1 MMTRIFSLLRRG
13 RCFRNRI
20 TLGPVKT
27 LDDYLNQL
35 ASSAPTPG
43 GGSAACLVAAQG
55 AALVAMVARICI
67 ESKAFAPWRD
77 WFAERVESADR
88 LRAALSEARIRD
100 EEAYGAVVAAMALP
114 KGTPEQARERSD
126 RLQAALA
133 HAATEPLRAA
143 EIAMRTLDEARLLLE
158 HPNPH
163 LLSDVGCAGEFAAA
177 GIAAAAY
184 NVRVNHRYLRD
195 ELLVARQRA
204 ALERLELRARDGIVA
219 LRAEIVERSR

>member
-1 MMTRIFSLLRRG
+1 MTRIFSLLRRG
-13 RCFRNRI
+13 RWFRNRI

-55 AALVAMVARICI
+55 AALVAMVARICV

-77 WFAERVESADR
+77 WFAERIENAER
-88 LRAALSEARIRD
+88 LRTALSEARIRD
-100 EEAYGAVVAAMALP
+100 EEAYGEVVAAMALP
-114 KGTPEQARERSD
+114 KDSPEQARERSE
-126 RLQAALA
+126 RLQRALA
-133 HAATEPLRAA
+133 HAAAEPLRAA
-143 EIAMRTLDEARLLLE
+143 ELAMRTLDEARLLLE

-177 GIAAAAY
+177 GLAAAAY

-195 ELLVARQRA
+195 ELLVARQRV
-204 ALERLELRARDGIVA
+204 ALERLEARARDGIVA
-219 LRAEIVERSR
+219 LRAEIVERGR

>member
-1 MMTRIFSLLRRG
+1 MVTRIFSLLRRG

-27 LDDYLNQL
+27 LDDYLTQL

-43 GGSAACLVAAQG
+43 GGSAACLVAGLG

-67 ESKAFAPWRD
+67 EGKAYAPWRD
-77 WFAERVESADR
+77 WFAERIESADR
-88 LRAALSEARIRD
+88 LRAALDDARQRD
-100 EEAYGAVVAAMALP
+100 EEAYAAVVAAMALP
-114 KGTPEQARERSD
+114 KASPEQARERTK
-126 RLQAALA
+126 RLQGALA
-133 HAATEPLRAA
+133 HAASEPLRAA
-143 EIAMRTLDEARLLLE
+143 ELALRTLEEARLLLE

-177 GIAAAAY
+177 GLAAAAY
-184 NVRVNHRYLRD
+184 NVRVNHHYLRD

-219 LRAEIVERSR
+219 LRAEIAERWR

>member
-1 MMTRIFSLLRRG
+1 M
-13 RCFRNRI
+13 
-20 TLGPVKT
+20 KT

-55 AALVAMVARICI
+55 AALVAMVARICV

-77 WFAERVESADR
+77 WFAERIENAER
-88 LRAALSEARIRD
+88 LRAALSEARLRD
-100 EEAYGAVVAAMALP
+100 EEAYGEVVAAMALP
-114 KGTPEQARERSD
+114 KGSPDQARERSE
-126 RLQAALA
+126 RLQRALA
-133 HAATEPLRAA
+133 HAAAEPLRAA
-143 EIAMRTLDEARLLLE
+143 ELAMRTLDEARLLLE

-177 GIAAAAY
+177 GLAAAAY

-195 ELLVARQRA
+195 ELLVARQRV
-204 ALERLELRARDGIVA
+204 ALERLEARARDGIVA
-219 LRAEIVERSR
+219 LRAEIVERGR

>member
-1 MMTRIFSLLRRG
+1 M
-13 RCFRNRI
+13 
-20 TLGPVKT
+20 
-27 LDDYLNQL
+27 
-35 ASSAPTPG
+35 
-43 GGSAACLVAAQG
+43 AAQG

-67 ESKAFAPWRD
+67 EGKAYAPWRD

-133 HAATEPLRAA
+133 HAASEPLRAA

-219 LRAEIVERSR
+219 LRAKIVERSR

>member
-1 MMTRIFSLLRRG
+1 MTRIFSLLRRG
-13 RCFRNRI
+13 RWFRNRI

-55 AALVAMVARICI
+55 AALVAMVARICV

-77 WFAERVESADR
+77 WFAERIENAER
-88 LRAALSEARIRD
+88 LRAALSEARLRD
-100 EEAYGAVVAAMALP
+100 EEAYGEVVAAMALP
-114 KGTPEQARERSD
+114 KGSPDQARERSE
-126 RLQAALA
+126 RLQRALA
-133 HAATEPLRAA
+133 HAAAEPLRAA
-143 EIAMRTLDEARLLLE
+143 ELAMRTLDEARLLLE

-177 GIAAAAY
+177 GLAAAAY

-195 ELLVARQRA
+195 ELLVARQRV
-204 ALERLELRARDGIVA
+204 ALERLEARARDGIVA
-219 LRAEIVERSR
+219 LRAEIVERGR

>member
-1 MMTRIFSLLRRG
+1 M
-13 RCFRNRI
+13 
-20 TLGPVKT
+20 KT

>member
-1 MMTRIFSLLRRG
+1 M
-13 RCFRNRI
+13 
-20 TLGPVKT
+20 KT

-55 AALVAMVARICI
+55 AALVAMVARICV

-77 WFAERVESADR
+77 WFAERIENAER

-100 EEAYGAVVAAMALP
+100 EEAYGEVVAAMALP
-114 KGTPEQARERSD
+114 KGSPEQARERSE
-126 RLQAALA
+126 RLQRALA
-133 HAATEPLRAA
+133 HAAAEPLRAA
-143 EIAMRTLDEARLLLE
+143 ELAMRTLDEARLLLE

-177 GIAAAAY
+177 GLAAAAY

-195 ELLVARQRA
+195 ELLVARQRV
-204 ALERLELRARDGIVA
+204 ALERLEARARDGIVA
-219 LRAEIVERSR
+219 LRAEIVERGR